1 MRVLPTKEHIL
12 PTKEVLAEAL
22 NQRYGGRP
30 VAPDD
35 IVDRMF
41 EGDEFAFQFQA
52 WRNAMVDW
60 YEVPVDRNGA
70 VEPERIV
77 MQPSF

>member
-1 MRVLPTKEHIL
+1 MRVL

-22 NQRYGGRP
+22 NLRYGGRP

-41 EGDEFAFQFQA
+41 AGDGFAFQFQA

-60 YEVPVDRNGA
+60 YEVPVDRNGG
-70 VEPERIV
+70 VEPERIL